1 MNKFTR
7 TLFLAAISLVMVGGA
22 EAFATSAPTANG
34 SAFVATD
41 RFVGTYRREFSG
53 PSGLSSEMLDLR
65 EDLSATFTGSYQ
77 NRGSITL
84 AGSWTRARGRVI
96 VSFPPADE
104 GGNATVM
111 EFKRSGGFLF
121 FTSGSDLKLSSVT
134 PSDFVKTGVVYE
146 RIRRP

>member
-1 MNKFTR
+1 MKYFIR
-7 TLFLAAISLVMVGGA
+7 TLFIAAVSFSMIGGA
-22 EAFATSAPTANG
+22 QAFTATSSAVTG
-34 SAFVATD
+34 SAFQTTD

-53 PSGLSSEMLDLR
+53 PSGLSTELLDLR
-65 EDLSATFTGSYQ
+65 EDLSATFTGNYQ

>member
-1 MNKFTR
+1 MKYFIRTFFIAAVSFSMIGGTQAFT
-7 TLFLAAISLVMVGGA
+7 
-22 EAFATSAPTANG
+22 ATSSAVTG
-34 SAFVATD
+34 SAFQTTD
-41 RFVGTYRREFSG
+41 RFVGTYRREFTG
-53 PSGLSSEMLDLR
+53 PSGLSSEMLDLK

-84 AGSWTRARGRVI
+84 VGSWTRARGRVI

>member
-1 MNKFTR
+1 MKYFIR
-7 TLFLAAISLVMVGGA
+7 TLFIAAVSFSMIGGVQA
-22 EAFATSAPTANG
+22 IEHSAPIDAG

-41 RFVGTYRREFSG
+41 RFVGTYRREFTG

-84 AGSWTRARGRVI
+84 VGSWTRARGRVI
-96 VSFPPADE
+96 VSFPPADQ
-104 GGNATVM
+104 GGDATVM

>member
-7 TLFLAAISLVMVGGA
+7 MLFLAAISLVMVGGVG
-22 EAFATSAPTANG
+22 AFAASPAAATS
-34 SAFVATD
+34 SALVATD

-53 PSGLSSEMLDLR
+53 PSGLSTEMLDLR

-84 AGSWTRARGRVI
+84 VGSWTRARGRVI

-121 FTSGSDLKLSSVT
+121 FTSGSDLKLSAVT